1 MRWAAALVILV
12 GGGVAAARPTGISGA
27 SGKSG
32 FICNQCH
39 SGGATPTVQLTGPAT
54 LAAGAQAT
62 YTLTITGGAAVA
74 GGLDAALDD
83 ASLAAGAHL
92 GTVSPLTKIS
102 NGEVT
107 HTQPNDF
114 AAGTLSFQFAVV
126 APSAARTMTL
136 WVAGNSTNHDGSSSG
151 DKAAGT
157 MMSITVAG
165 APSPPPDFAGAPP
178 GADLSV
184 VTNPPPAA
192 SDLAVTP
199 TPSGRDL
206 ATPAGDPGS
215 EGPPAGAPSPP
226 QMMAAAQGGCSLA
239 PDGAAPST
247 LALLLL
253 ALGYVAAAFA
263 LAAAFSRRARRRSA
277 PPAPPAPSASA
288 SARARR

>member
-1 MRWAAALVILV
+1 MRWLAALCIFTV
-12 GGGVAAARPTGISGA
+12 GGVAGARPTGISGA

-39 SGGATPTVQLTGPAT
+39 SGGAAPTVQLTGPVT

-62 YTLTITGGAAVA
+62 YTFTITGGAAVA

-92 GTVSPLTKIS
+92 ATISPLTKILD
-102 NGEVT
+102 GEVT

-114 AAGTLSFQFAVV
+114 ASGALSFQFAVV
-126 APSAARTMTL
+126 APGGARTMTL

-157 MMSITVAG
+157 MMTITVAG
-165 APSPPPDFAGAPP
+165 A
-178 GADLSV
+178 ADLSV
-184 VTNPPPAA
+184 VTNPPLPA

-215 EGPPAGAPSPP
+215 EGPPAGAPSPQ

-239 PDGAAPST
+239 PAAPAPSM
-247 LALLLL
+247 LALLML

-263 LAAAFSRRARRRSA
+263 LAAAFSRRARRPLA
-277 PPAPPAPSASA
+277 PPAPPTPSASA
-288 SARARR
+288 SARARH

>member
-1 MRWAAALVILV
+1 MRSAAVLSIFALALFAL
-12 GGGVAAARPTGISGA
+12 GGVAHARPTGISGA

-32 FICNQCH
+32 FICNKCH
-39 SGGATPTVQLTGPAT
+39 SGGATPMVQLDGPST
-54 LAAGAQAT
+54 LAAGASAT
-62 YTLTITGGAAVA
+62 YTFTITGGAAVA

-83 ASLAAGAHL
+83 ASLAAGAKL
-92 GTVSPLTKIS
+92 ATISPLTQLL

-114 AAGTLSFQFAVV
+114 AQGTLSFQFSVV

-136 WVAGNSTNHDGSSSG
+136 WVAGNSTNHDGTNSG

-157 MMSITVAG
+157 MLTITVAG
-165 APSPPPDFAGAPP
+165 AN
-178 GADLSV
+178 ADLAS

-215 EGPPAGAPSPP
+215 AGPPAGAPSPP
-226 QMMAAAQGGCSLA
+226 QPMMMMSSAQGGCAVAAGAGDEPSAPLA
-239 PDGAAPST
+239 I
-247 LALLLL
+247 LML
-253 ALGYVAAAFA
+253 ALGYVGA
-263 LAAAFSRRARRRSA
+263 LALAVALSRRARRRSA
-277 PPAPPAPSASA
+277 PPAPPAPSASWR
-288 SARARR
+288 ARARR